1 MKFRFTLLTLT
12 CCVALCACSIATASA
27 QYYHQLTMD
36 DFQGIPSY
44 KMQGEIAYINS
55 TIDFRYEAHREP
67 GYYRL
72 NFNIRLKL
80 NNDKSWMDK
89 RRITSEEMLA
99 EILKHEQG
107 HYLIAYLEQQ
117 ELLRTVSRTVFQ
129 SDYQYVA
136 KNIFESVDAKYKQ
149 LNYSYDTDTQHMLNR
164 TQQRS
169 WDAYFKKQLEYLPIA
184 DNRSN

>member
-1 MKFRFTLLTLT
+1 MKFRFVQFTCFVAWLLLF
-12 CCVALCACSIATASA
+12 IATASA
-27 QYYHQLTMD
+27 QNYHQLTMD

-44 KMQGEIAYINS
+44 KMEGEIAYINS

-72 NFNIRLKL
+72 NFNIRLIL
-80 NNDKSWMDK
+80 NNNKSWMDK
-89 RRITSEEMLA
+89 RRVTSEAMLA

-136 KNIFESVDAKYKQ
+136 KSIFESVDAKYKQ

-164 TQQRS
+164 TQQQS
-169 WDAYFKKQLEYLPIA
+169 WNAYFKKQLEYMPIE
-184 DNRSN
+184 

>member
-1 MKFRFTLLTLT
+1 MKFRFVQFT
-12 CCVALCACSIATASA
+12 CFVALLFSFIAPASA

-55 TIDFRYEAHREP
+55 TIDFRYEAQREP

-72 NFNIRLKL
+72 NFNIRLIL

-89 RRITSEEMLA
+89 RRITSKEMLA

-129 SDYQYVA
+129 SDYQHVA

-149 LNYSYDTDTQHMLNR
+149 LNYSYDADTQHMLNR
-164 TQQRS
+164 TQQQS
-169 WDAYFKKQLEYLPIA
+169 WNAYFKKQLEYLPTA

>member
-1 MKFRFTLLTLT
+1 MKLRFVQFICFAVLWLSFVT
-12 CCVALCACSIATASA
+12 SASA
-27 QYYHQLTMD
+27 QSFHQLTID
-36 DFQGIPSY
+36 DFQGIPHY
-44 KMQGEIAYINS
+44 DKQGVIAYTNC

-72 NFNIRLKL
+72 NFNIRLTL
-80 NNDKSWMDK
+80 NNNKSWMDK
-89 RRITSEEMLA
+89 RKVTSGEMLA

-129 SDYQYVA
+129 SDYQHVA

-149 LNYSYDTDTQHMLNR
+149 LNYSYDADTQHMLNR
-164 TQQRS
+164 TQQQS
-169 WDAYFKKQLEYLPIA
+169 WDAYFKKQLEYLPTA

>member
-1 MKFRFTLLTLT
+1 MKSRFTSLIGG
-12 CCVALCACSIATASA
+12 VALCVCFINVAYA
-27 QYYHQLTMD
+27 QSFHQLTID
-36 DFQGIPSY
+36 DFQGTPRY
-44 KMQGEIAYINS
+44 NKQGVIAYTNC

-72 NFNIRLKL
+72 DFNIRLIL

-89 RRITSEEMLA
+89 RRVTSEAMLA

-117 ELLRTVSRTVFQ
+117 DLLRTVSRTVFQ

-136 KNIFESVDAKYKQ
+136 KNIFDSIDAKYKQ
-149 LNYSYDTDTQHMLNR
+149 LNYSYDADTQHMLNR
-164 TQQRS
+164 TQQQS
-169 WDAYFKKQLEYLPIA
+169 WDAYFKKQLEYMPIA
-184 DNRSN
+184 ENRSN